1 MQPSVTPDAISAV
14 LSNPSFDSS
23 SSDRPEI
30 VVQVVDLRPIGNRYK
45 FDANDGKMKVQ
56 AIFTPSLTPE
66 IISGNIQNLGLI
78 RLQDFTVNDISTK
91 STKYFLVT
99 KCEAVASALDSEINL
114 GSQREEEASEP
125 KKQKLDHS
133 PVNDAKTNV
142 STGITLKPKQ
152 EFVSKSASQII
163 NEQRGNAAPA
173 ARMAMTRRV
182 HPLVSLN
189 PYQGNWTIKVRV
201 TNKGLMR
208 NYRNAKG
215 EGCVFNVE
223 LTDEEGTQI
232 QATMFNDAARKF
244 FDIFHLGKVYY
255 ISRGSLKLA
264 NKQFKTVQNDYE
276 MTLNENSEVEEAGS
290 EEMFIPETKF
300 NFVPIEELGMYVNQK
315 ELIDLIGVVQSVSPT
330 MSIRRR
336 TDNEMIPKRDITLA
350 DESNKT
356 VVVSLW
362 NDLATGIGQELLDM
376 ADMSPVIAIKSLK
389 VGDFQG
395 VSLSTISRSNVM
407 INPESPEAKKLKS
420 WYDSEG
426 KVTSM
431 SSIGSMMSP
440 LAKNGSRSMYTDRV
454 FLSHITS
461 NPSLGEDKPVFFSTR
476 GYISFIKPDQTMW
489 YQACKTCNKKVTE
502 AMDSGYWC
510 EGCQKKDEE
519 CSLRYIMVVKVS
531 DSTGETWLSS
541 FNDEAEKIIGC
552 SADELN
558 KLRSEGGEVNEF
570 QTKLKEATWSSHVF
584 RVSVTQNEYN
594 GEKRQRVTVKG
605 VAPLDF
611 AAETR
616 LLLEDIS
623 KKNKASH

>member
-1 MQPSVTPDAISAV
+1 MQNSVTPDAISAV

-23 SSDRPEI
+23 SDRSEI
-30 VVQVVDLRPIGNRYK
+30 VVQVVDLKPIGNRYT
-45 FDANDGKMKVQ
+45 FSANDGKTRVKAM
-56 AIFTPSLTPE
+56 FTASLTPE
-66 IISGNIQNLGLI
+66 IVSGNIQNLGLI
-78 RLQDFTVNDISTK
+78 RLVDFTVNDISSK

-99 KCEAVASALDSEINL
+99 KCESVASALDCEIDL
-114 GSQREEEASEP
+114 EGKKDEEEGGEAA
-125 KKQKLDHS
+125 KRQKLDHS
-133 PVNDAKTNV
+133 PVSDVV

-152 EFVSKSASQII
+152 EFVAKSASQII
-163 NEQRGNAAPA
+163 TEQRGNAAPA

-189 PYQGNWTIKVRV
+189 PYQGSWTIKVRV
-201 TNKGLMR
+201 TNKGTMR
-208 NYRNAKG
+208 NYKNAKG

-244 FDIFHLGKVYY
+244 YDRFQLGKVYY

-276 MTLNENSEVEEAGS
+276 MTLNENSEVEEAS
-290 EEMFIPETKF
+290 NEETFVPETKF

-350 DESNKT
+350 DESKKT

-362 NDLATGIGQELLDM
+362 NDLATGVGQELLDM
-376 ADMSPVIAIKSLK
+376 ADKSPVIAIKSLK

-395 VSLSTISRSNVM
+395 VSLSTIRRSNVV

-420 WYDSEG
+420 WFDSEG
-426 KVTSM
+426 KEASM
-431 SSIGSMMSP
+431 SSIGSGMSP
-440 LAKNGSRSMYTDRV
+440 LAKNGSWSMYTDRV
-454 FLSHITS
+454 LLSHITS
-461 NPSLGEDKPVFFSTR
+461 NPSLGEEKPVFFSTR

-531 DSTGETWLSS
+531 DSTGEAWFSS

-584 RVSVTQNEYN
+584 RISVTQNEYN

-605 VAPLDF
+605 VAPVDF
-611 AAETR
+611 AAEAK
-616 LLLEDIS
+616 LLLQDIS
-623 KKNKASH
+623 KKN